1 MLYYMWLHIMLIVMC
16 AHTHT
21 VQRQRSVK
29 LPGDVSVMTY
39 SGHSVKNTLIRCHF
53 SPSSTTGQV
62 RMQYMVLLFVCL

>member
-1 MLYYMWLHIMLIVMC
+1 M
-16 AHTHT
+16 
-21 VQRQRSVK
+21 K

-62 RMQYMVLLFVCL
+62 RMQLCGFIVCVFVM